1 MENQLSQWELY
12 KLLKEEYKHYL
23 DQAEN
28 LWRTKFIAIA
38 AFISLSLLNEK
49 LMDILEKHQDKANE
63 VTALGML
70 IIPVLAFVIDLKI
83 LETGVHLRNISEF
96 ILNHFNDLSLAQ
108 DWERENW
115 GKNKFTILRKWTTL
129 SLSIGVSLLIFN
141 LCLILI
147 STYIKTS
154 WTTTCVL
161 LGIIVNPTLL
171 VVTTR
176 VSKILYGPQRGTNL
190 K

>member
-1 MENQLSQWELY
+1 MDTQPSQWEVY

-49 LMDILEKHQDKANE
+49 LIDILKSHQDKANE

-96 ILNHFNDLSLAQ
+96 ILKQFNDLSLAQ
-108 DWERENW
+108 DWERANW
-115 GKNKFTILRKWTTL
+115 GKNKFTILRKWITL
-129 SLSIGVSLLIFN
+129 ILSIGVSLVIFN
-141 LCLILI
+141 FCLIII

-154 WTTTCVL
+154 WTTACTVA
-161 LGIIVNPTLL
+161 GILVNPAILIIAAAI
-171 VVTTR
+171 
-176 VSKILYGPQRGTNL
+176 SKILYGPHQRANS